1 MIRFFLAGGASF
13 VVDFG
18 MLWLLHG
25 GLAMWL
31 PLATGLA
38 YAAAFVVN
46 FGLSRSW
53 AFAAQGA
60 GDGQLGRQLPR
71 YIILVVFNLVV
82 TVIGV
87 PGLTWAGLP
96 YLVSKLVTSGVLAL
110 INYFV
115 SRFWVFHPGTVTT
128 VAGDRTA

>member
-13 VVDFG
+13 VVGFG
-18 MLWLLHG
+18 MLWLMQG
-25 GLAMWL
+25 GLGMWL
-31 PLATGLA
+31 PLGTGLA

-53 AFAAQGA
+53 AFAGQGA
-60 GDGQLGRQLPR
+60 GDGRLGRQLPR

-82 TVIGV
+82 TVTGV
-87 PGLTWAGLP
+87 PGLTWAGQP
-96 YLVSKLVTSGVLAL
+96 YLVSKLVTSVVLAL

-115 SRFWVFHPGTVTT
+115 SR
-128 VAGDRTA
+128 